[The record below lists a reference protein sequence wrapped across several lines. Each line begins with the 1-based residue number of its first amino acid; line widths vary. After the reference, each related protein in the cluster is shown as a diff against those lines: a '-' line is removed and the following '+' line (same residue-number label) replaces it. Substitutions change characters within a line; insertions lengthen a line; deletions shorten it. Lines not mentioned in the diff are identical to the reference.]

1 MKKFVNLVKNESL
14 KLWGQ
19 RSFRVLLII
28 FAVILSLTPVF
39 NLLFTSDY
47 SDMISSGKTHEDYKA
62 QAEAA
67 RAEGEEL
74 EAYECDVYY
83 EVELYFAEQGLAQS
97 SVEYSLYYVG
107 LRDLSLARSSLEL
120 MGSGKYTPEELKL
133 SYYSTLDEF
142 YMFLIDYG
150 FYDDMGANGYL
161 QYNVLDVVKTALE
174 DKSALEW
181 IKIIDSELE
190 SLRFDIENFSMKSYY
205 DQLKSYVSES
215 VEYYTTERD
224 VVLEVIKNTSL
235 PESERSYY
243 NAMLDYYSDVLA
255 CYDGYDRGVDYLI
268 ANDCEYLSWEFNSV
282 DQILY
287 NAVYSCE
294 DSYPM
299 SAEEFASNPYR
310 FSYDGVEDYNDEMKN
325 DRLVALEAQEYVHYS
340 LENSIP
346 LSSMLS
352 SGSTKATTID
362 QFRSFA
368 GMLAV
373 LFICYA
379 GVMMAHEY
387 TGGTIR
393 LLLIKPRSRAKIL
406 WSKLVCMAFWWV
418 VVAACSLILLT
429 VENIVLLGVN
439 DLFVPD
445 LKATRN
451 GIVEIP
457 SVIAAIGV
465 FGEEFVIA
473 MLYVVFATFFAVLTK
488 KVALSIVLPML
499 VSLGATMIQDVCM
512 SLYNYSGA
520 TFLAYTPFF
529 YLDFSFL
536 HFIAP
541 DNFVMSYY
549 YFTEVSSKI
558 ILGKHANLWIGI
570 ALIAGLTALIAL
582 WAQRAFKKQ
591 KI

>member
-19 RSFRVLLII
+19 RSFCVLLII
-28 FAVILSLTPVF
+28 FAVILSLTPVV
-39 NLLFTSDY
+39 NLLFTSDF
-47 SDMISSGKTHEDYKA
+47 SDMSSFGGSPEDYKE

-83 EVELYFAEQGLAQS
+83 EVGLYFVEQGFTRS
-97 SVEYSLYYVG
+97 SVEYALYYEG
-107 LRDLSLARSSLEL
+107 LLDLSLARSSLEL

-133 SYYSTLDEF
+133 SYYSTLDEL
-142 YMFLIDYG
+142 YMFLTDYG

-174 DKSALEW
+174 DKSAPEW

-205 DQLKSYVSES
+205 DQLKSYVRES
-215 VEYYTTERD
+215 VAYYTTERD
-224 VVLEVIKNTSL
+224 GVLEVIKNPSL
-235 PESERSYY
+235 PQAERSYY
-243 NAMLDYYSDVLA
+243 NAILDYYADVLA
-255 CYDGYDRGVDYLI
+255 CYEGYDRGVDYLI

-287 NAVYSCE
+287 NSVYSCE
-294 DSYPM
+294 ESYPM
-299 SAEEFASNPYR
+299 SSEEFSSNPYR
-310 FSYDGVEDYNDEMKN
+310 YSYDGVEDYNDEMKN
-325 DRLVALEAQEYVHYS
+325 ERLVALEAQEYIHYS

-352 SGSTKATTID
+352 SGSTKATIID
-362 QFRSFA
+362 QFRSYA

-445 LKATRN
+445 LKAARN

-457 SVIAAIGV
+457 SVVAALGV

-488 KVALSIVLPML
+488 KAALSIVFPML
-499 VSLGATMIQDVCM
+499 VSIAAETVQVVAIA
-512 SLYNYSGA
+512 LYDAGA

-536 HFIAP
+536 HVTAP
-541 DNFVMSYY
+541 DSFNMSFYNL
-549 YFTEVSSKI
+549 TGASSNI
-558 ILGKHANLWIGI
+558 ILGKHANLWLGI
-570 ALIAGLTALIAL
+570 ALITVIVFLVAL
-582 WAQRAFKKQ
+582 WAQRAFRKQ